1 MYSIGK
7 YHDLGLIGV
16 LEGCSRIEGA
26 YGLSGGCSSL
36 WKFQV

>member
-1 MYSIGK
+1 MDSIGM
-7 YHDLGLIGV
+7 YHDLSLIEV

-36 WKFQV
+36 WGFQV